1 MKDTEQ
7 NPEDWL
13 MDEFFWDSV
22 FADMLTSLA
31 SKDLTRVGGLDSS
44 ARSFAAAAAHRLAG
58 PTLLITPSVADSM
71 SMRDD
76 LKSILGNVLYFPAYE
91 TLPFEGEPA
100 HPGVIS
106 DRVECMNGLL
116 SGNFSTVVVAPASA
130 LVKRIPP
137 PEYFS
142 CFRLY
147 IGMRLSVE
155 NLENWLLSA
164 GYLREESV
172 WEQARWARRGG
183 IIDVGTYGMD
193 NPIRLEFFGDE
204 LESIRTFDQRSQRS
218 IRNLQECRLLPAREA
233 FLSPEHWNLAIEKV
247 SDEHPLSEKLWTS
260 NGFPGIEHYLP
271 VFFDH
276 LSGILDYI
284 PDGGTLI
291 LSDPESIIVHMRNSL
306 AFHRDNFI
314 SAKLPFEFEKQ
325 FFRSDEILENLE
337 TFSRILRLEPFPRS
351 DVDIYYKTLP
361 QENFIGHR
369 NEMLRQ
375 FMKWTA
381 DGCRI
386 AVLCDSEAEKE
397 TFAELLPEN
406 IPVDLS
412 VLSISEG
419 FHMPESGLVILA
431 ERRLLSGRRR
441 PERIRKFRGGEG
453 ITDSGDIS
461 PGELVVHRR
470 YGIGRFTGLEQVKT
484 SGVILDCLAI
494 EYRDGDRLLVPI
506 NEIGSVQK
514 YMAPDRINPRLDK
527 IGGASWT
534 RRVSGARKKAR
545 EIAGRLAMLYARRKA
560 IKRDPLGPPGHHVT
574 ALERSFPYEET
585 PDQRKT
591 IGKIMDDFE
600 NDCPMDRLV
609 CGDVGYGKTEVAIR
623 AVFRVVDSGFQ
634 AAVLVP
640 TTVLAEQHYFTFRDR
655 LAEFPAR
662 VEMLSR
668 FRTKQEQKQI
678 LADIAVGDIDII
690 IGTHRILQKD
700 IRFHKLGL
708 LVTDEEHRF
717 GVKQKEY
724 FRELKAGVD
733 TLSMTA
739 TPIPRTL
746 HMALSGF
753 RKISIIATPPRDRYP
768 IHTELVGFNA
778 RIIAK
783 AVLRELE
790 RDGQVFFVHNRIQSI
805 ERIREKLESILPEV
819 SIIIGHGQMKPRELE
834 DVMHSFMEGRYD
846 ILLCTSIIESGLDLP
861 RVNTIFIDNAQMFGL
876 AELYQLRGRVGRSHH
891 QAYCY
896 LIVPENQKLKPEAR
910 NRLDA
915 IRRYTELGS
924 GWNIAM
930 RDLEIR
936 GAGEL
941 LGASQHGQMISI
953 GYALFER
960 LIEQE
965 VKRLKG
971 LNLDS
976 DVTVRVEIPDDSFIP
991 PEYIPDVSERV
1002 KIYRSVWRADSE
1014 DKIDEWIEYL
1024 TDRFGKPEQ
1033 PVLNCAERARL
1044 HYLARGSGIEEVVI
1058 SGSKAL
1064 LVFSPGAEVSRSA
1077 PDGFRTSVRDRKVSC
1092 LDGFRLSTKVE
1103 KTGRIIVSIDLKG
1116 VSHEGQIKKTAHFL
1130 RLFQKEKISGSIE

>member
-1 MKDTEQ
+1 MKDNEQ
-7 NPEDWL
+7 NSDTWL
-13 MDEFFWDSV
+13 IDEFFWDSV
-22 FADMLTSLA
+22 FAEMLTSLA
-31 SKDLTRVGGLDSS
+31 SNNLTRVGGLDSS
-44 ARSFAAAAAHRLAG
+44 ARSFASATAHRLAG

-76 LKSILGNVLYFPAYE
+76 LKSILGNVLYYPAYE

-106 DRVECMNGLL
+106 DRIECMDGLL
-116 SGNFSTVVVAPASA
+116 SGDSSTIVVAPASA

-137 PEYFS
+137 PECFN

-147 IGMRLSVE
+147 RGMRLSIE
-155 NLENWLLSA
+155 NLEIWLLSS
-164 GYLREESV
+164 GFLKEESV

-183 IIDVGTYGMD
+183 IIDIGTFGMD

-218 IRNLQECRLLPAREA
+218 IRNLQECRLLPAREV
-233 FLSPEHWNLAIEKV
+233 FLSPEHWNLAIETV
-247 SDEHPLSEKLWTS
+247 PEEHPLCEKLWTS

-271 VFFDH
+271 VFLDN

-284 PDGGTLI
+284 PEGGTLV
-291 LSDPESIIVHMRNSL
+291 LSDPESIIVHMRDSL
-306 AFHRDNFI
+306 DFHRDNFT
-314 SAKLPFEFEKQ
+314 SAQLPFEFEKQ
-325 FFRSDEILENLE
+325 FFKLDEILEKLE
-337 TFSRILRLEPFPRS
+337 TFNRILRLEPFPRS
-351 DVDIYYKTLP
+351 DVDVYYKTLP

-369 NEMLRQ
+369 NEMFRQ
-375 FMKWTA
+375 FDRWTA
-381 DGCRI
+381 EGCRI

-406 IPVDLS
+406 IPADLS
-412 VLSISEG
+412 VLSVSDG
-419 FHMPESGLVILA
+419 FHMPEAGLVILS

-453 ITDSGDIS
+453 LTDSGDIS
-461 PGELVVHRR
+461 PGELVVHRQ
-470 YGIGRFTGLEQVKT
+470 YGIGRFTGLEQVET
-484 SGVILDCLAI
+484 SGIILDCLAI

-514 YMAPDRINPRLDK
+514 FMAPDRINPRLDK
-527 IGGASWT
+527 IGGASWIK
-534 RRVSGARKKAR
+534 RVSGARKKAR
-545 EIAGRLAMLYARRKA
+545 DIAGRLAMLYSRRKA
-560 IKRDPLGPPGHHVT
+560 IKRDPFGPPGHHVK

-585 PDQRKT
+585 PDQGKA
-591 IGKIMDDFE
+591 IEKIMSDFE
-600 NDCPMDRLV
+600 NDFPMDRLI
-609 CGDVGYGKTEVAIR
+609 CGDVGYGKTEVAMR
-623 AVFRVVDSGFQ
+623 AVFRAVDSGFQ

-655 LAEFPAR
+655 LAEFPVR

-668 FRTKQEQKQI
+668 FRTKQEQKKI

-717 GVKQKEY
+717 GVKQKEF
-724 FRELKAGVD
+724 FRELKIGVD

-753 RKISIIATPPRDRYP
+753 RQISIITTPPRDRYP

-790 RDGQVFFVHNRIQSI
+790 RDGQVFFVHNRIQTI

-819 SIIIGHGQMKPRELE
+819 RIIVGHGQMNPRELE

-896 LIVPENQKLKPEAR
+896 LIVPENQRLKPEAR

-930 RDLEIR
+930 RDLDIR

-941 LGASQHGQMISI
+941 LGAAQHGQMISI
-953 GYALFER
+953 GYAMFES
-960 LIEQE
+960 LIKQE
-965 VKRLKG
+965 VERLKG
-971 LNLDS
+971 LDLDS
-976 DVTVRVEIPDDSFIP
+976 DITVRVEIPDDSFIP
-991 PEYIPDVSERV
+991 SEYIPSVSERV
-1002 KIYRSVWRADSE
+1002 KIYRSVWRVESE
-1014 DKIDEWIEYL
+1014 NKIDEWIEYL

-1044 HYLARGSGIEEVVI
+1044 HYLAEGAGVEEVVI
-1058 SGSKAL
+1058 SGSKAR
-1064 LVFSPGAEVSRSA
+1064 LVFLPGTEVSRSA
-1077 PDGFRTSVRDRKVSC
+1077 PE
-1092 LDGFRLSTKVE
+1092 GFRLSTKVE
-1103 KTGRIIVSIDLKG
+1103 KTGRINVSIDIKG
-1116 VSHEGQIKKTAHFL
+1116 FSSKEQINRTAHFL
-1130 RLFQKEKISGSIE
+1130 RMSQKEKIPVSVE